1 MCPDTLV
8 APKKN
13 TTRNAF
19 DRYLNAEVSGAGP
32 LLPFPSSKGGP
43 GLSIPKLSGSA
54 WNNRGPVFGTNGPL
68 VNGPLEQ
75 DYSEVA
81 VVLVRFAMAQ
91 LDWRT
96 WKIGLG

>member
-1 MCPDTLV
+1 MLSIAISTLRFLV
-8 APKKN
+8 ADH
-13 TTRNAF
+13 F
-19 DRYLNAEVSGAGP
+19 S
-32 LLPFPSSKGGP
+32 PFPAQRGGPGP
-43 GLSIPKLSGSA
+43 GLSIPKLLGSA

-68 VNGPLEQ
+68 VNGALEQ